1 MQRHAVDLQVCL
13 VIEFLFCLLFW
24 CRRCRRRWRPCS
36 RHRRRQRRAWRSW
49 STGKVKILRRAR
61 EALAP
66 VINAQGAAAMEEPL
80 HAQQEWQAA
89 AAGGAAAACRP
100 RPVQQAA
107 GDRALLAGLRQKLQQ
122 QAAKHAAC
130 EEALRAQL
138 LKRNAALAE
147 ADRRFGELEGMMR
160 RIAIHAGVPC

>member
-1 MQRHAVDLQVCL
+1 MAAVQQAQEATEARLAEL
-13 VIEFLFCLLFW
+13 E
-24 CRRCRRRWRPCS
+24 
-36 RHRRRQRRAWRSW
+36 HRQSKNPAP
-49 STGKVKILRRAR
+49 AR